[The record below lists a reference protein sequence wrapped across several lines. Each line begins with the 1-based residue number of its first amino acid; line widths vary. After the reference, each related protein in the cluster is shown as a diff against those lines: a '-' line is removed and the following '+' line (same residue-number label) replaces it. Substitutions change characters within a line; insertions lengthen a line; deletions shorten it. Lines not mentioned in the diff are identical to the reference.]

1 MQYYQIKTHFMKQVI
16 FALGLTLILSGNIFS
31 QSGNVKQN
39 ETEPEIIVNQSM
51 IEKFNNYEYSTE
63 QVSFYEVFRNYNF
76 DDVKIIINGYQK
88 NELDLTSTE
97 EINGYLSEAK
107 QEELDDN
114 YPQVSD
120 IEVSSSE
127 EKTL

>member
-1 MQYYQIKTHFMKQVI
+1 MKHII
-16 FALGLTLILSGNIFS
+16 FTLGFTLLLTGNIFS

-39 ETEPEIIVNQSM
+39 ETEPEIVVNQSM
-51 IEKFNNYEYSTE
+51 IEKFNNYQYTTE
-63 QVSFYEVFRNYNF
+63 QVSFYDVFRNYNF

-97 EINGYLSEAK
+97 EINGYLSETK
-107 QEELDDN
+107 QEELDNN

-120 IEVSSSE
+120 NGKMTNEK
-127 EKTL
+127 KTL